1 MAPVL
6 EFLCVTSPMDPT
18 PGRQAM
24 FSADSLRIVAESTDV
39 KGGAETPR
47 DMEGL
52 IDEALRI
59 AADRLSHQSRS
70 RLSALL
76 AAGPVSVQSVSVR
89 VGSGQNEA
97 EQIGSAV
104 AKELGRYLEQA
115 EEVVD
120 RSQRELDVEIET
132 LLAGVEDNSPQDQ
145 EGFWSRLQRKVGYA
159 AKEIL
164 LSPVL
169 TWKRGAFTSPPVPGK
184 PVPGLTKSRND
195 VVNSVEKDLT
205 QLARGFRVEPDVMIG
220 SLEAAG
226 EVDLMHERLARL
238 TPKYGV
244 GLKVSKGL
252 PLANWG
258 PFPTITIGKSA
269 GFAHEMI
276 HAFQMTLGG
285 AAALGTASGQKL
297 VASGNASPSLPQI
310 LGGIRDL
317 SATETSHAYD
327 TYVGPA
333 EQKAYALYE
342 AGAGLGGKAGS
353 PASSDEYRDA
363 LITNIQAFAETFRT
377 ANAPNF
383 TPTPNDAAYG
393 ALGQAVPGG
402 LPMFATLIPLLGTMT
417 AGALMA
423 TGSVAL
429 GPITIGTGSLVSIG
443 ALLNMALPFLIGV
456 GRARHQAK
464 KQAGE

>member
-1 MAPVL
+1 
-6 EFLCVTSPMDPT
+6 MDPT

-39 KGGAETPR
+39 KGRTETPR
-47 DMEGL
+47 EMEAL
-52 IDEALRI
+52 IDEGLRI
-59 AADRLSHQSRS
+59 AAERLSHQSRT
-70 RLSALL
+70 RLAALL
-76 AAGPVSVQSVSVR
+76 EAGPLSVESVSVR
-89 VGSGQNEA
+89 VASGENEA

-104 AKELGRYLEQA
+104 AKELGRFLEQA
-115 EEVVD
+115 EDVAE
-120 RSQRELDVEIET
+120 RSERAVEAEIRT
-132 LLAGVEDNSPQDQ
+132 LLAGVDDNSPIEQAN
-145 EGFWSRLQRKVGYA
+145 FWSRLQRKVGYA
-159 AKEIL
+159 SKEIL

-169 TWKRGAFTSPPVPGK
+169 TWKRGAFTAPPVPGK

-195 VVNSVEKDLT
+195 VVNAVETDLT
-205 QLARGFRVEPDVMIG
+205 QIARGFRVEPEVMIG
-220 SLEAAG
+220 SVEAAG
-226 EVDLMHERLARL
+226 EVDLLHERLAQL

-244 GLKVSKGL
+244 GLKVSRGL
-252 PLANWG
+252 PLANWA
-258 PFPTITIGKSA
+258 PFPTIKIGKSA

-297 VASGNASPSLPQI
+297 VASGEASPSLPQI

-317 SATETSHAYD
+317 SVKETRHAYQ

-333 EQKAYALYE
+333 ESRSYALYE

-353 PASSDEYRDA
+353 PASSEEYREA
-363 LITNIQAFAETFRT
+363 LLTNIQAFAETFRT

-383 TPTPNDAAYG
+383 APTPGGAAYG
-393 ALGQAVPGG
+393 AAGQVIPGG
-402 LPMFATLIPLLGTMT
+402 LPMFATLIPTIGIIS
-417 AGALMA
+417 AGAFMA

-429 GPITIGTGSLVSIG
+429 GPITIGAGTLVSMG
-443 ALLNMALPFLIGV
+443 AFLNLALPFLIAS
-456 GRARHQAK
+456 GRAGYQAK